1 MLVAVAVAV
10 VVEVVVVTEM
20 WRKRCQGYPP
30 GIEMSAK
37 G

>member
-1 MLVAVAVAV
+1 MLVAVAVEV

-30 GIEMSAK
+30 PK
-37 G
+37 NRNVC